1 MMHRFDPFDQSF
13 YEYELEISEQEIAQV
28 ETMLKSINKT
38 NNFTMKTTF
47 DSINVLSLPLLK
59 NLREQIIKILNDHNL
74 LLDNNWAQLYNENE
88 SHPLHSHG
96 LEGKSGILYL
106 KSNATQ
112 ETIFYSPAFDPY
124 VHYFKK
130 NHLLLYP
137 SHIPHEVKSLKTN
150 ESRLIIAF
158 NTRKTKK

>member
-1 MMHRFDPFDQSF
+1 MHRFDPLDQSF
-13 YEYELEISEQEIAQV
+13 YEYELKIKYEEIIQI
-28 ETMLKSINKT
+28 ETMLKTINKT
-38 NNFTMKTTF
+38 NGFTMRTTF

-59 NLREQIIKILNDHNL
+59 NLREQILKILDSHNL
-74 LLDNNWAQLYNENE
+74 LLDNNWAQLYNEDE
-88 SHPLHSHG
+88 SHPLHLHG

-112 ETIFYSPAFDPY
+112 ETIFYSPSFEPY
-124 VHYFKK
+124 KYPFKK

-158 NTRKTKK
+158 NTRKIKK

>member
-59 NLREQIIKILNDHNL
+59 NLREQIIKILN
-74 LLDNNWAQLYNENE
+74 
-88 SHPLHSHG
+88 
-96 LEGKSGILYL
+96 L

-124 VHYFKK
+124 VHSFKK